1 MKVKE
6 ILSNDAK
13 ELKALKL
20 WDKLTPEER
29 MGILKKEGY
38 ICAIYRDGKLQ
49 SFCYRKGRLIYEKI

>member
-13 ELKALKL
+13 ELKVLKL

-29 MGILKKEGY
+29 IGILKKEGY
-38 ICAIYRDGKLQ
+38 IHAVYRDGILQ
-49 SFCYRKGRLIYEKI
+49 SFCYREGRLIYEKI